1 MAKKILLTNKGIHP
15 YLGKQLKEMGYDCEF
30 DYTSTKMEI
39 EAKIHN
45 YYGVVMK
52 SRFKADA
59 TFFKKAKHLKFLAR
73 VGVGFEHI
81 DVNFAKKKGI
91 NIILSPEGSRDA
103 VGEHTMGLLLSLFNN
118 LPKGDREIKAGKWV
132 REPNRGVEIKGKT
145 VGIIGYGNMG
155 KSFAQRLSGFGANV
169 ITYDKYEKNYGD
181 KYAKEASL
189 KNIFKKSDILSLHIP
204 YDAHNHYFVN
214 KDFLKKFKKPIYI
227 LNTAR
232 GLVLNTKAMVK
243 AMKKGKVL
251 GVGLDVLEYEE
262 QSFEAFKGKDLPK
275 PFQYLINSDRVVL
288 SPHIAGW
295 TMESKLKHA
304 QTIVGKIVA
313 LD

>member
-15 YLGKQLKEMGYDCEF
+15 YLGKQLNKLGYDCEF
-30 DYTSTKMEI
+30 DYTSTKAEI
-39 EAKIHN
+39 EAKLSN

-59 TFFKKAKHLKFLAR
+59 TFFNKGKQLRFLAR

-81 DVNFAKKKGI
+81 DVDFAKKKGI
-91 NIILSPEGSRDA
+91 EIILSPEGSRDA

-118 LPKGDREIKAGKWV
+118 LPKGDREIKGGKWI

-155 KSFAQRLSGFGANV
+155 KSFAQRLSGFDAEV
-169 ITYDKYEKNYGD
+169 IAYDKYLKKYGNE
-181 KYAKEASL
+181 YAKAVSL
-189 KNIFKKSDILSLHIP
+189 KTIFKETDILSLHIP

-214 KDFLKKFKKPIYI
+214 EDFLKKFKKPIYV

-232 GLVLNTKAMVK
+232 GLVLNTKDVVN
-243 AMKKGKVL
+243 AMKKERVL

-262 QSFEAFKGKDLPK
+262 QSFEAFKGDDLPK
-275 PFQYLINSDRVVL
+275 PFRYLIKSDRVVL

-304 QTIVGKIVA
+304 QTIVRKILA
-313 LD
+313 LA

>member
-1 MAKKILLTNKGIHP
+1 MTKKILLTNKGIHP
-15 YLGKQLKEMGYDCEF
+15 YLGKELSRLGYDCEF
-30 DYTSTKMEI
+30 DYASTKTEI
-39 EAKIHN
+39 EAKIHK

-59 TFFKKAKHLKFLAR
+59 AFFKKATHLKFLAR

-81 DVNFAKKKGI
+81 DVDFAKKNGI
-91 NIILSPEGSRDA
+91 EIILSPEGSRDA

-118 LPKGDREIKAGKWV
+118 LPKGDREIRAGAWI
-132 REPNRGVEIKGKT
+132 REPNRGVELKGKT

-155 KSFAQRLSGFGANV
+155 KSFAQRLSGFDTGV
-169 ITYDKYEKNYGD
+169 IAYDKYEKNYGN
-181 KYAKEASL
+181 KYAKAVGL
-189 KNIFKKSDILSLHIP
+189 KTIFKEADILSLHIP
-204 YDAHNHYFVN
+204 YDQHNHYFVD
-214 KDFLKKFKKPIYI
+214 KDFLKKFRKPIYI

-232 GLVLNTKAMVK
+232 GLVLNTKDVVK
-243 AMKKGKVL
+243 AMKKGRVL

-262 QSFEAFKGKDLPK
+262 QSFEAFKGDDLPK
-275 PFQYLINSDRVVL
+275 PFQYLIKSDRVVL

-304 QTIVGKIVA
+304 QTIVRKIMSLA
-313 LD
+313 

>member
-1 MAKKILLTNKGIHP
+1 MSKKILLTNKGIHP
-15 YLGKQLKEMGYDCEF
+15 YLGKQLAKLGYDCEF
-30 DYTSTKMEI
+30 DYTSTKSEI

-52 SRFKADA
+52 SRFKADDH
-59 TFFKKAKHLKFLAR
+59 FFKKAKYLKFLAR

-81 DVNFAKKKGI
+81 DVDFANKKGI
-91 NIILSPEGSRDA
+91 EIILSPEGSRDA

-118 LPKGDREIKAGKWV
+118 LPKGDREIKAGKWI

-155 KSFAQRLSGFGANV
+155 KSFAKRLSGFDAKV
-169 ITYDKYEKNYGD
+169 LAYDKYEKGYGD
-181 KYAKEASL
+181 KFAKEVSL
-189 KNIFKKSDILSLHIP
+189 NKIFKESDILSLHIP
-204 YDAHNHYFVN
+204 YDDHNHYFVD
-214 KDFLKKFKKPIYI
+214 KAFIKKFKKSIYV

-232 GLVLNTKAMVK
+232 GLVLNTKDVVS

-262 QSFEAFKGKDLPK
+262 QSFEAFNGDKLPK
-275 PFQYLINSDRVVL
+275 PFQYLIKSDRVVL

-304 QTIVGKIVA
+304 QTIVKKIVA
-313 LD
+313 LE